1 MSVSVEELWSGWL
14 SPAYGPEAGLGCVW
28 TGLLLGWFPPQR
40 LRPER
45 PMELQPGKQAN
56 GGEEV
61 NGKEERKATAGRT
74 EEGRAAEGCRLGG
87 GGLARLGF
95 LTRNK
100 WRRGVG

>member
-1 MSVSVEELWSGWL
+1 MVVAGIWARSGPGVCVDWTARLVSSAKTTARAPRWGC
-14 SPAYGPEAGLGCVW
+14 SPA
-28 TGLLLGWFPPQR
+28 
-40 LRPER
+40 
-45 PMELQPGKQAN
+45 KQAN

-61 NGKEERKATAGRT
+61 DGKEERKATAGRT